1 MTTFN
6 KALILGALLTAMA
19 ASTAFADG
27 GIGKNSIPL
36 QGNENGNVCTYQNS
50 GDNNCYGPQAN
61 NGKNG
66 QGRGFCGGG
75 RR

>member
-6 KALILGALLTAMA
+6 KALILGAIITAMA

-27 GIGKNSIPL
+27 ATGKNAAPL
-36 QGNENGNVCTYQNS
+36 RGNGNGNVCTYQNN
-50 GDNNCYGPQAN
+50 GDNTCYGPQLN
-61 NGKNG
+61 NGKNE